1 MYFDHT
7 LRALAVNL
15 APGVALIFVQGT
27 DNKSKIKSK
36 SKSKNLDYEN
46 VREKAQKIRMSRI
59 FNWIPAFAGKTG
71 RRETA

>member
-36 SKSKNLDYEN
+36 SKN
-46 VREKAQKIRMSRI
+46 VVQDDRVHRNGARR
-59 FNWIPAFAGKTG
+59 NDGVWKTG
-71 RRETA
+71 SA

>member
-36 SKSKNLDYEN
+36 SKSKNLDYEY
-46 VREKAQKIRMSRI
+46 VREKVRKIRMSL
-59 FNWIPAFAGKTG
+59 NSCVHSMWYLAVCTL
-71 RRETA
+71 